1 MRRAFEREPLA
12 DGNEPIRREFT
23 AFGTKSGSLPGV
35 LTEAAYAVPRDAA
48 AGGVAALFLD
58 EVSR

>member
-1 MRRAFEREPLA
+1 MA
-12 DGNEPIRREFT
+12 DGNESIQREFT
-23 AFGTKSGSLPGV
+23 AFGTKGGSLPGV

-58 EVSR
+58 EIVWCK